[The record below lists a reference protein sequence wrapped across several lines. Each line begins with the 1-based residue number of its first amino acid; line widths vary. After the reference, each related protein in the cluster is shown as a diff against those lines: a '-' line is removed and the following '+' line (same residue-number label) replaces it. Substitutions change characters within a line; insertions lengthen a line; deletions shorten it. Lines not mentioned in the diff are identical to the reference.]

1 MKTGKKGA
9 IVIAFALMALIART
23 ARPQIVFAQNPP
35 TPIRGSWEGL
45 KAIPS
50 GDKVEVTLRNG
61 QTLKGRLVSVSDT
74 LLTIEKGKNAIDVT
88 RADALKVYRGLRK
101 STTRATML
109 GLGIGAGSGAVAGA
123 ITAGAVGGGE
133 DSGLFVLIMG
143 GAGAIAGTL
152 SGLLIG
158 ISSKKRELIYETR

>member
-1 MKTGKKGA
+1 
-9 IVIAFALMALIART
+9 
-23 ARPQIVFAQNPP
+23 
-35 TPIRGSWEGL
+35 
-45 KAIPS
+45 
-50 GDKVEVTLRNG
+50 VEVALRNG

-74 LLTIEKGKNAIDVT
+74 VLTIEKGKNAIDVT

-133 DSGLFVLIMG
+133 DSGLFVLILG

-158 ISSKKRELIYETR
+158 LSSKKRELIYETR